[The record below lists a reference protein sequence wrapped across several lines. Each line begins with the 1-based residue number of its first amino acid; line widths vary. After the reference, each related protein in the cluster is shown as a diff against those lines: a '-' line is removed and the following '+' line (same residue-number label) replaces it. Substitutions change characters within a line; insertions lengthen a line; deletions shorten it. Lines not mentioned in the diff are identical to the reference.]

1 MCSGKQYALEIEIY
15 VILLVDVET
24 MEMDNIIQDNK
35 PVESSE
41 KEASKRTLV
50 ITNLRST
57 GQQRR

>member
-1 MCSGKQYALEIEIY
+1 MGSGKQYALEIEIY

-24 MEMDNIIQDNK
+24 MEMDNIIQDK

>member
-15 VILLVDVET
+15 VILLMDVET
-24 MEMDNIIQDNK
+24 MEMDNIIQDK

-41 KEASKRTLV
+41 NEASKRTLV

>member
-24 MEMDNIIQDNK
+24 MEMDNIIQDK

-41 KEASKRTLV
+41 NEASKRTLV

-57 GQQRR
+57 GQQRS

>member
-1 MCSGKQYALEIEIY
+1 MCSGNQSALEIEIY

-24 MEMDNIIQDNK
+24 MEMDNIIQDK
-35 PVESSE
+35 PVESFE

-57 GQQRR
+57 GQQRS